1 MPTYSNLIA
10 ASIVGFVAFTT
21 AAQASETETR
31 QTQTV
36 ACLSKMDAG
45 TTWEECRTMMFEP
58 CAGQELGSAQNLTC
72 LKAEKADWKT
82 HLDSKITELNS
93 TLSMDGAAQLTE
105 LLVSWN
111 DYVGKKCE
119 AIANS
124 RTGAGQEAA
133 LIGCEISEYAGVGA
147 EFDTCLSG
155 KSQQPY
161 CKFQQ

>member
-1 MPTYSNLIA
+1 MPNYRILTV
-10 ASIVGFVAFTT
+10 ASVALAAFTG

-45 TTWEECRTMMFEP
+45 TTWEDCRTMMFEP
-58 CAGQELGSAQNLTC
+58 CAGQELGSAPHLAC
-72 LKAEKADWKT
+72 LKEQKADWRV
-82 HLDSKITELNS
+82 HLDANITKLNS
-93 TLSMDGAAQLTE
+93 NLSMDGAAQLTE

-111 DYVGKKCE
+111 DYLGKKCE
-119 AIANS
+119 AVAQS

-133 LIGCEISEYAGVGA
+133 YVGCEISEYAGVAA

-155 KSQQPY
+155 KSLQPY

>member
-1 MPTYSNLIA
+1 MKLSA
-10 ASIVGFVAFTT
+10 ATSAVLLMALTG

-45 TTWEECRTMMFEP
+45 TTWEECRAIMFEP
-58 CAGQELGSAQNLTC
+58 CAETELGSAPHLAC
-72 LKAEKADWKT
+72 LKGEKAAWKT
-82 HLDSKITELNS
+82 HLDTNITKLNS
-93 TLSMDGAAQLTE
+93 SLSMDGAAQLTE

-111 DYVGKKCE
+111 DYLGNKCE
-119 AIANS
+119 AVANS

-133 LIGCEISEYAGVGA
+133 YVGCEISEYAGVAA
-147 EFDTCLSG
+147 EFETCLSG
-155 KSQQPY
+155 KSTQPY